1 MLGIRR
7 SGRLAWKVLQ
17 GGELGHLSMPQMKKS
32 KHLLL
37 AAALIVSVL
46 CQAESVLGLGEDG
59 AVEVISDHIGADIS
73 AQPEEFVKVG
83 DQIWCREAHA
93 EIHGVRR

>member
-1 MLGIRR
+1 M
-7 SGRLAWKVLQ
+7 AWQVLQ
-17 GGELGHLSMPQMKKS
+17 GGAFGHPSLSPMKKS

-83 DQIWCREAHA
+83 DQIWCRQAHA